1 MLKRKNKPVAEDDDL
16 DYEIES
22 GDDEDEDE
30 EDVKPRKGK
39 KPKKQK
45 PAKAPKERKPKGFF
59 GGEAF
64 QPYTGKIC
72 SIMYFVYSLASI
84 PCILMLL
91 FGGKYATMAKRY
103 MEETGDTDGVGFL
116 AAGKAIRSVVLT
128 MWVFGF
134 IILGIFIA
142 LSAATVA
149 SAVSMY

>member
-1 MLKRKNKPVAEDDDL
+1 MLKRKNKPVVEDDDL

-22 GDDEDEDE
+22 DSDDEDEE

-39 KPKKQK
+39 KQKKQK
-45 PAKAPKERKPKGFF
+45 PARAPKERKPRGFF

-72 SIMYFVYSLASI
+72 AIMYFVYSLAAI

-91 FGGKYATMAKRY
+91 FGGKYAKMAKAY
-103 MEETGDTDGVGFL
+103 MEETGDTEGVGFL

-128 MWVFGF
+128 LWVFGF
-134 IILGIFIA
+134 IIIGIFIS
-142 LSAATVA
+142 LSAAAVA
-149 SAVSMY
+149 SAVTMY